1 MITVTKICFLIPQ
14 ETVLWERERSPGIMS
29 EDDLL
34 WCFGGNVDFVDA
46 ESQQSRVA
54 IDVPLLGFAGDLAM
68 LAGQLRTDGNYEV
81 PDRYGTYLLTFTVK
95 GGDVVGSR
103 SSMSGPVIVSASRSR
118 WAISRRTMTPP
129 SDDRRPA
136 SNVAVS
142 SLPSTADRP
151 GKIDV
156 AFMAWAVAPVATR
169 TICFGH
175 LRSASGNGCAA
186 RQIYRLN
193 LDPREHM

>member
-118 WAISRRTMTPP
+118 WAISRRT
-129 SDDRRPA
+129 
-136 SNVAVS
+136 
-142 SLPSTADRP
+142 TADRP